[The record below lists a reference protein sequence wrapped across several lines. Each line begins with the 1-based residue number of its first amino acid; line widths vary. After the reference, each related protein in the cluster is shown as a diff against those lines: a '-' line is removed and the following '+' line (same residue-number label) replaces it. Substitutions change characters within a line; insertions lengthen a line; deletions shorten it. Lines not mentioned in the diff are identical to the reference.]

1 MMRRRTGDRGIGQSP
16 DGRPRRLFA
25 ILGRMFSFV
34 LIVVGATAVVGG
46 AILRPFV
53 GRWIDDRN
61 IERLRLRYSLD
72 RPTAER
78 LYRLARRDGFGSAWK
93 TVIEGP
99 PDAAGQASETG
110 RTRRTRPT
118 GRTRSSLAGRNR
130 A

>member
-1 MMRRRTGDRGIGQSP
+1 MIE
-16 DGRPRRLFA
+16 
-25 ILGRMFSFV
+25 LG
-34 LIVVGATAVVGG
+34 LIVIAAIAVPVG

-78 LYRLARRDGFGSAWK
+78 LYQVARRDGFGSAWK
-93 TVIEGP
+93 QVIEGP
-99 PDAAGQASETG
+99 PDVAAETG
-110 RTRRTRPT
+110 KTGSPRPTRPTARTRRSLPDRP
-118 GRTRSSLAGRNR
+118 R